1 MNYIIYGINRVA
13 RDFLYIFDNLSIKY
27 LTDNEISSHTQWGF
41 DVYELQHA
49 LKDNCYDKIIVC
61 DFEKGEK
68 IKELQS
74 LGLKYGKDY
83 VLEEDFF
90 FQLDDFSLPGNK
102 PIAVW
107 GTGNMAHKLME
118 DATDF
123 MPDIFI
129 DSNKSSEVF
138 YERKVYFPDEIQ
150 LKDYY
155 IVIAIAKS
163 AEVRNVLEN
172 NHLKEYEDFCSFHTI
187 LGRPSEMLRKTI
199 FDDKYYELECHTMLN
214 HLEILNSG
222 ASRCCCTTFVAQD
235 LDNILSKQ
243 SSDVWRSNLHKI
255 MCLSIENR
263 TYSFCDK
270 NMCPLFVDKSS
281 RKKAE
286 KKSIDWDYKNM
297 SDTPEVLALGY
308 DPSCNLACTTCR
320 KSTYFVQ
327 GNDKKTVDAI
337 TSLIKAEYLEKC
349 KFLILAGDG
358 EVFASPAY
366 KAIYEDPKCNPEYI
380 RLLTNGILFTPRNWA
395 AFKAN
400 KTSKI
405 MMTVSIDAAT
415 AESYE
420 QIRCNGNFEV
430 LKKNMEFASK
440 LRKKGELSYLRFN
453 FVVQKKNY
461 LEMASFVKWGEKLG
475 VDEIFFTK
483 ILNWGTYSKEEF
495 AEISMM
501 QEDEVTP
508 KPELIEV
515 LNDPIIKNSTIVD
528 LGTIQYMHKLDEVN
542 IVENYYKW
550 ELEKRGG
557 KLFQ

>member
-1 MNYIIYGINRVA
+1 MSCKINYMR
-13 RDFLYIFDNLSIKY
+13 
-27 LTDNEISSHTQWGF
+27 
-41 DVYELQHA
+41 
-49 LKDNCYDKIIVC
+49 
-61 DFEKGEK
+61 
-68 IKELQS
+68 
-74 LGLKYGKDY
+74 
-83 VLEEDFF
+83 
-90 FQLDDFSLPGNK
+90 
-102 PIAVW
+102 
-107 GTGNMAHKLME
+107 
-118 DATDF
+118 
-123 MPDIFI
+123 
-129 DSNKSSEVF
+129 
-138 YERKVYFPDEIQ
+138 
-150 LKDYY
+150 
-155 IVIAIAKS
+155 
-163 AEVRNVLEN
+163 
-172 NHLKEYEDFCSFHTI
+172 
-187 LGRPSEMLRKTI
+187 
-199 FDDKYYELECHTMLN
+199 
-214 HLEILNSG
+214 
-222 ASRCCCTTFVAQD
+222 
-235 LDNILSKQ
+235 
-243 SSDVWRSNLHKI
+243 
-255 MCLSIENR
+255 
-263 TYSFCDK
+263 
-270 NMCPLFVDKSS
+270 
-281 RKKAE
+281 
-286 KKSIDWDYKNM
+286 
-297 SDTPEVLALGY
+297 GY